1 MKQFGL
7 ATVGV
12 DTSFYGLF
20 RIETLDGNYYAI
32 HNMMGYLHSDP
43 DSVDIVT
50 HEETQ
55 EPYYVLTYQPGSV
68 VIKTMDILKDNNII
82 VKVFKEFI
90 SRGKVPFYVTYMDI
104 NKIFDTCDEFAGA
117 SLSDTMEAPTV
128 PISIIARNP
137 NDTTTSIIGKLLMM
151 LIWLIHHLCMFQLS
165 VNFSATSALTKI
177 TGSYFYT
184 GVVSAINN
192 PTNQTET
199 IDYILRY

>member
-1 MKQFGL
+1 
-7 ATVGV
+7 
-12 DTSFYGLF
+12 
-20 RIETLDGNYYAI
+20 
-32 HNMMGYLHSDP
+32 MMGYLHSDP

-137 NDTTTSIIGKLLMM
+137 NDINQYYREIINDVDMVNTPPVYVPAS
-151 LIWLIHHLCMFQLS
+151 S